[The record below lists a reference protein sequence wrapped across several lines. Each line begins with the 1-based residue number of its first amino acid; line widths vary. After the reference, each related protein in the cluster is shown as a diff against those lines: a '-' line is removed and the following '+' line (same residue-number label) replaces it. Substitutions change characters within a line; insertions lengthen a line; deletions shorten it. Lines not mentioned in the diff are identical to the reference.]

1 MFLTN
6 PLIYF
11 LNTNGVTVL
20 VLFILVILFIDSR
33 NREVFWHA
41 VVVFFVTVV
50 VVALLKELFNI
61 PRPFE
66 ATNTAPLAGLTG
78 LPSFPSGH
86 AATAFAV
93 STVVALHRKRLGV
106 FFLILSTLIAV
117 GRVAAN
123 VHYPIDV
130 MFGMLV
136 GVMIALFF
144 DTMHMRI
151 RGKKRK
157 LHS

>member
-1 MFLTN
+1 MFLSS

-20 VLFILVILFIDSR
+20 VLFILVILFLDKR

-41 VVVFFVTVV
+41 LLVLLVTFVVIT
-50 VVALLKELFNI
+50 LLKELFNI
-61 PRPFE
+61 PRPYE
-66 ATNTAPLAGLTG
+66 ISQTEPLAGLTQF
-78 LPSFPSGH
+78 PSFPSGH
-86 AATAFAV
+86 TATAFAV
-93 STVVALHRKRLGV
+93 STIVALHRKRLGI
-106 FFLILSTLIAV
+106 FFLMLSTLIAV

-130 MFGMLV
+130 AFGMLV

-144 DTMHMRI
+144 ENMH
-151 RGKKRK
+151 K
-157 LHS
+157 LRP

>member
-1 MFLTN
+1 M
-6 PLIYF
+6 
-11 LNTNGVTVL
+11 
-20 VLFILVILFIDSR
+20 LFILVILFIDFR

-41 VVVFFVTVV
+41 VTVFLVTVV
-50 VVALLKELFNI
+50 VVALLKQLFNV

-66 ATNTAPLAGLTG
+66 VNDLEPLAGLTN

-144 DTMHMRI
+144 DNMHMRT